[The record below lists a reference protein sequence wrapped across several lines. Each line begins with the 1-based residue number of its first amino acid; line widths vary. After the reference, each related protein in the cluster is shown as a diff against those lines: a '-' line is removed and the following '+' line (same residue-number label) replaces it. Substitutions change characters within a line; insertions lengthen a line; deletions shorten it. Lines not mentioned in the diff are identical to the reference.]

1 MSLNIKKS
9 DISLSSSMI
18 GPKGIEGPIGPTGV
32 VGFSGSYGLSGA
44 TGPSYSYV
52 GLGSS
57 NIISGGSSNV
67 AIGNVAIGLNAIAV
81 GGGSLYQIP
90 EFDFTDGYG
99 DQYSDKSVIKLSKTR
114 IEMKAKGGKDNHEV
128 DDVEINIGGK
138 RFNLFETLEKLEKL
152 ESRVSE
158 LENIIENNR
167 ENTIK
172 VTI

>member
-9 DISLSSSMI
+9 DSSLSSSMI

-52 GLGSS
+52 GLGSN
-57 NIISGGSSNV
+57 NIISGIGNA
-67 AIGNVAIGLNAIAV
+67 AIGNIAIGSNAIVV
-81 GGGSLYQIP
+81 GGSSLYQIP